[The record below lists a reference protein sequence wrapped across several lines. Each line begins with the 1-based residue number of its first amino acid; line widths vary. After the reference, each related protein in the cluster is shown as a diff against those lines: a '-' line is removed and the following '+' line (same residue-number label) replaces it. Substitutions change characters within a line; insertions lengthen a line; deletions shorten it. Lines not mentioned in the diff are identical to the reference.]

1 MNTASKSFVAQREL
15 LLERC
20 QHERNELIAMAAT
33 AHALLPRTR
42 LWARA
47 ARTLCRL
54 LRVLVERTR
63 RANSTDGMNPSCK
76 A

>member
-1 MNTASKSFVAQREL
+1 MSANAHATQREL

-33 AHALLPRTR
+33 AHAFLPRTR

-54 LRVLVERTR
+54 LRVLVARTR
-63 RANSTDGMNPSCK
+63 QATSRSQS
-76 A
+76 

>member
-42 LWARA
+42 LWALA

-63 RANSTDGMNPSCK
+63 RATSKS
-76 A
+76 

>member
-1 MNTASKSFVAQREL
+1 MNAASTAHAAQREL

-33 AHALLPRTR
+33 AHALLPRPRT
-42 LWARA
+42 WTQA

-54 LRVLVERTR
+54 LRVLVARVR
-63 RANSTDGMNPSCK
+63 RATSRSES
-76 A
+76 